1 MKYFL
6 YYFLLLIILF
16 NCKPTQKTAKQN
28 NKTSVSDSIEVK
40 NSVNDMTKN
49 SAFLQNLLAQ
59 YPNYFEN
66 ILKNKESRV
75 QIIYTKIDRGRNGN
89 PKFTDF
95 FYNVNKDSYFYP
107 ASTVKLPI
115 AVLALQKLNEL
126 NIAGLSRKTTMVT
139 ETAFEK
145 QTAVYNDPS
154 SEDGRPSIEHYIK
167 KILLVSDND
176 ASNRLY
182 EFLGQEYINN
192 TLHKMGFRDVELN
205 HRLSISMNEEQNRNT
220 NPVKFYNTNSK
231 LIYEK
236 QAEISNLIYSKR
248 NTKYGKG
255 YYAADKLINEPFDF
269 SNKNRIGL
277 ESLHAIMRSI
287 LFPEMVS
294 SKQRFNLTKDDYSFL
309 LKYMSMLPREST
321 FPEYDTTGH
330 WDTYVKFILT
340 GSEKQKMDPYI
351 RIFNKVGEAYGFL
364 TDVAYVVD
372 FKNNI
377 EFMISATIHCNNDG
391 IYNDDKY
398 DYDSVGF
405 PFFKNLGNVIYDYE
419 LKRVRK
425 VMPDLSRFRINYN
438 EKF

>member
-6 YYFLLLIILF
+6 FYLLLLIILF
-16 NCKPTQKTAKQN
+16 NCKPGQKTAKQN

-40 NSVNDMTKN
+40 NPVNDMTKN
-49 SAFLQNLLAQ
+49 SPFLQNLLAQ
-59 YPNYFEN
+59 YPKDFEN
-66 ILKNKESRV
+66 ILNNKESRV

-89 PKFTDF
+89 PKFKDY
-95 FYNVNKDSYFYP
+95 FYNVNDDDYFYP

-126 NIAGLSRKTTMVT
+126 NIAGLNRKTTMVT
-139 ETAFEK
+139 ETAIEK

-192 TLHKMGFRDVELN
+192 TLHKMEYKDVEFI

-220 NPVKFYNTNSK
+220 NPVKFYDTNSK

-236 QAEISNLIYSKR
+236 PAERSNLIYSKR

-255 YYAADKLINEPFDF
+255 YYSADKLINEPFDF

-277 ESLHAIMRSI
+277 ESLHAILRSI

-294 SKQRFNLTKDDYSFL
+294 SKQRFKLSSDDYKFL
-309 LKYMSMLPREST
+309 YKYMSMFPREST
-321 FPEYDTTGH
+321 FPEYDTAGH
-330 WDTYVKFILT
+330 WDNYVKFILT
-340 GSEKQKMDPYI
+340 GSEKQKMDPSI

-364 TDVAYVVD
+364 IDAAYVVD
-372 FKNNI
+372 FKNKI
-377 EFMISATIHCNNDG
+377 EFMISATIHCNKDG

-405 PFFKNLGNVIYDYE
+405 PFFKNLGKVIYDYE
-419 LKRVRK
+419 LKREKK
-425 VMPDLSRFRINYN
+425 VIPDLSKFRLVY
-438 EKF
+438 